1 MHINLHRKFAVTT
14 HSFHSC
20 QVKRRQTSISRVLR
34 FLPVTDLRSMY
45 TELCMMNHF
54 GKIQMN
60 SVRKDLKD
68 GTVHRLTLFRS
79 EEHTSE
85 LQSRFDLV
93 CRLLLEKK
101 KKTNQHQNAP

>member
-1 MHINLHRKFAVTT
+1 MHINLQEVRHYPFVP
-14 HSFHSC
+14 FLPG
-20 QVKRRQTSISRVLR
+20 KRRQTSISRVLR

-68 GTVHRLTLFRS
+68 GTFTGLTLFLGGDYWTNHRCAG
-79 EEHTSE
+79 EWIT
-85 LQSRFDLV
+85 V
-93 CRLLLEKK
+93 IIMEK
-101 KKTNQHQNAP
+101 Q